1 MPCFLGLIIDPPRG
15 FPVSSAP
22 LRTLNFLSFVPILL
36 SCEKALLWTPL
47 TLADLA
53 TLLSG
58 CLQWLIFTWLW
69 VLCPSWYL
77 PCCLSVIL
85 ENSCP
90 LSLQIFLLPH
100 SLFSWA
106 LSYVYL
112 TLSSS
117 SLMFLLSSVQVAD
130 ELNSSSLV
138 PWFWGFLFFC
148 FL

>member
-1 MPCFLGLIIDPPRG
+1 MPCFLGLISDPPRG

-47 TLADLA
+47 MPADFA

-58 CLQWLIFTWLW
+58 CLQWLILTWLR
-69 VLCPSWYL
+69 VLCPSWSL
-77 PCCLSVIL
+77 PCCLSVML
-85 ENSCP
+85 ETSCP

-100 SLFSWA
+100 SLFFRA
-106 LSYVYL
+106 LSHVYV
-112 TLSSS
+112 TPSS
-117 SLMFLLSSVQVAD
+117 SLLTFLLSSTQVAD
-130 ELNSSSLV
+130 ELNSLSLV